1 MESQKELATDAK
13 DAVTITPARDE
24 MPLQQG
30 DLKVAAGDDDDVGLH
45 IIHDTGNISIDP
57 AVTRRT
63 LRKIDTWVLPLLA

>member
-1 MESQKELATDAK
+1 MELATDAK
-13 DAVTITPARDE
+13 DAATITPARDE

-30 DLKVAAGDDDDVGLH
+30 DLKSAAGDDEDVGLR
-45 IIHDTGNISIDP
+45 IIHEAGNAINASVDP